1 LDLTATKLIIV
12 TDTHL
17 VEAGGVLH
25 GLNPRARLDAC
36 LHNINV
42 YHGDAVMCVFAGDLT
57 DAGSEKSYE
66 NFRDAVSVLDIP
78 WRLLIG
84 NHDHRER
91 FCAAFP
97 ETPVDANGH
106 VQSVVE
112 TPAGAF
118 ILMDTVDPGTHSG
131 AYCEQR
137 AAWLDDMLAQCTD
150 RDVYLVMHHP
160 PFEIGIPS
168 LDRIRILDA
177 TPLRDVIKAHDNVRH
192 MFMGHVHRPV
202 SGSWLGIPYTMFPA
216 TNHQVVL
223 DLENEEP
230 IYFSHNH
237 PGYGVLLIDDERV
250 VVHTQDP
257 MEETASDNRR

>member
-1 LDLTATKLIIV
+1 MTATKIIIV

-17 VEAGGVLH
+17 VEPGGVLH

-36 LHNINV
+36 LHDINV
-42 YHGDAVMCVFAGDLT
+42 HHGDATMCLFAGDLADVGA
-57 DAGSEKSYE
+57 DAAYE
-66 NFRDAVSVLDIP
+66 NFRKAVSILDMP

-91 FCAAFP
+91 FCQAFP
-97 ETPVDANGH
+97 ETPVDANGF
-106 VQSVVE
+106 VQSVIE
-112 TPAGAF
+112 TQVGAF
-118 ILMDTVDPGTHSG
+118 ILLDTVDPGVHSG
-131 AYCEQR
+131 AYCATR
-137 AAWLDDMLAQCTD
+137 AKWLDDMLGQCAD

-168 LDRIRILDA
+168 LDRIRILESGH
-177 TPLRDVIKAHDNVRH
+177 LRDVIKGHGNIRH
-192 MFMGHVHRPV
+192 LFMGHVHRPV
-202 SGSWLGIPYTMFPA
+202 SGSWLGIPYTILPA

-223 DLENEEP
+223 DLEHEEP

-237 PGYGVLLIDDERV
+237 PGYGVLLIDDDRV

-257 MEETASDNRR
+257 MEEAASDNRR

>member
-1 LDLTATKLIIV
+1 MTATKIVIV

-17 VEAGGVLH
+17 IEPDGILH
-25 GLNPRARLDAC
+25 GLDPRARLDAC
-36 LHNINV
+36 IRDINTH
-42 YHGDAVMCVFAGDLT
+42 HGDAALCLFAGDLT
-57 DAGSEKSYE
+57 DDGSDAAYE
-66 NFRDAVSVLDIP
+66 NFHAAIGALDLP

-91 FCAAFP
+91 FRQSFP
-97 ETPVDANGH
+97 ETPVDDNGF
-106 VQSVVE
+106 VQSMAE

-118 ILMDTVDPGTHSG
+118 ILLDTVNPGAHHG
-131 AYCEQR
+131 AFCEAR
-137 AAWLDDMLAQCTD
+137 AAWLDAALERCTG
-150 RDVYLVMHHP
+150 RKVCLIMHHP

-168 LDRIRILDA
+168 LDRIRILEPDL
-177 TPLRDVIKAHDNVRH
+177 LRGVIENHTNIRH

-202 SGSWLGIPYTMFPA
+202 SGSWLGIPYTMLPA

-223 DLENEEP
+223 DLENEDP

-237 PGYGVLLIDDERV
+237 PGYGIVLMDDERV

-257 MEETASDNRR
+257 MEEAAADNRR

>member
-1 LDLTATKLIIV
+1 MTATKIIIV

-17 VEAGGVLH
+17 VEPGGALY

-36 LHNINV
+36 LQDINNN
-42 YHGDAVMCVFAGDLT
+42 HSDAVMCLFAGDLA
-57 DAGSEKSYE
+57 DMGSDEAYE
-66 NFRDAVSVLDIP
+66 NFRVAISALDVP

-97 ETPVDANGH
+97 ETPVDANGF
-106 VQSVVE
+106 VQSVLE
-112 TPAGAF
+112 TPAGPF
-118 ILMDTVDPGTHSG
+118 ILLDTVNPGTHSG
-131 AYCEQR
+131 AFCEDR
-137 AAWLDDMLAQCTD
+137 AAWLDDMLTQCGD
-150 RDVYLVMHHP
+150 RKACIVMHHP

-168 LDRIRILDA
+168 LDQIRILESG
-177 TPLRDVIKAHDNVRH
+177 LLHDVLTAHGNIRH

-202 SGSWLGIPYTMFPA
+202 SGSWLGIPYTMLPG

-223 DLENEEP
+223 DLKNEKP

-237 PGYGVLLIDDERV
+237 PGYGVLLMDDERV
-250 VVHTQDP
+250 VVHIQDP
-257 MEETASDNRR
+257 MEEVAADNIR